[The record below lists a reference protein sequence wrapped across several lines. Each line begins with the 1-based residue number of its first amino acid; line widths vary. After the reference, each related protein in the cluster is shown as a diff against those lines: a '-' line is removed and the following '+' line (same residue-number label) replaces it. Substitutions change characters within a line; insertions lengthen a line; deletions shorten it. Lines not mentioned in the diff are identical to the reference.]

1 MMPASVPDEM
11 LSTSMTRPDERS
23 IRTPK
28 KRPSYFRVV
37 GAERADERAAPDPRA
52 GARRALNVAV
62 ALLGIIITAPIG
74 ILIAILVKVTSR
86 GPVFYTQVRVG
97 LDGRRRGAAP
107 DDRRRR
113 QDIGGKP
120 FNIYKFRTMHVTA
133 ESETGEVWA
142 TTDDPRVTR
151 VGRFLRRHRLDE
163 LPQLINVVKGDM
175 NVVGPR
181 PERPTIF
188 ASLRDTV
195 PNYRER
201 QRTLPGITGLAQI
214 RQQYDSCI
222 EDVSRKVEFDLHY
235 IKRQGFWGDLRIML
249 ETIPVILLRRGGW

>member
-1 MMPASVPDEM
+1 
-11 LSTSMTRPDERS
+11 MTRPDERS

-28 KRPSYFRVV
+28 KHPAYLRVSKH
-37 GAERADERAAPDPRA
+37 ARIEA
-52 GARRALNVAV
+52 GAPVGYRGGPRRALNVAV
-62 ALLGIIITAPIG
+62 ALLGIVITAPLCIV
-74 ILIAILVKVTSR
+74 IAILVKITSR

-97 LDGRRRGAAP
+97 LDGRRTRAGSN
-107 DDRRRR
+107 DTRRR
-113 QDIGGKP
+113 QDLGGKQ
-120 FNIYKFRTMHVTA
+120 FQIYKFRTMHVAA
-133 ESETGEVWA
+133 ESQTGAVWA

-188 ASLRDTV
+188 AALREEV
-195 PNYRER
+195 PNYPAR
-201 QRTLPGITGLAQI
+201 QRTLPGITGLAQV